1 MGVEMQFS
9 PFEKFKELM
18 FPLAAG
24 LFPAGAKWQAA
35 YS

>member
-1 MGVEMQFS
+1 MKIEMQFS
-9 PFEKFKELM
+9 LFEKFKELM

-24 LFPAGAKWQAA
+24 LFPASAKWQAA